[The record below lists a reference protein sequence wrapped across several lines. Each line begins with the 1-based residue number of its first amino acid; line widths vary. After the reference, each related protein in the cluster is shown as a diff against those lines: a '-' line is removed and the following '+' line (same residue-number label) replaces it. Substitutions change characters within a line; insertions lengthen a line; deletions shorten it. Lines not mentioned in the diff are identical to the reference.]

1 MLSQKSLLAMVVQN
15 DAPQSAGSAE
25 LPRNVSRAS
34 PLPCASLSIDCWTK
48 LVSSS
53 IRVQGGQHFIYPK
66 SCFRFSVCDC
76 DRITDIFSSSSSH
89 IALLQLSYYGV
100 ALVLIVFTTFVAGQ
114 HPNAGVFLDWHN
126 LRSDVTTGWTLG
138 LCWMLDSLITV
149 IPILLLIA
157 RSKLVL
163 DFALTIHFINL
174 LVTTLYTRAIPN
186 TLYWWLVQICSAA
199 LMTSLGMWACQWR
212 ELQPMMFGGNAAK
225 ASPGDAGDGPEGSRL
240 MGDGGT
246 TAMGDTEERGRDG
259 TVSYEMSGIT
269 PKEAR
274 NPARAAIGA
283 CLEPGMVHTE
293 AYPAKPM
300 PLNHGASTEPSKYDM
315 TRCPGTL
322 YLPLTLVAGM
332 PRSLTMRV
340 LRGVP

>member
-1 MLSQKSLLAMVVQN
+1 MARRRRAPRPGALA
-15 DAPQSAGSAE
+15 DLAP
-25 LPRNVSRAS
+25 L
-34 PLPCASLSIDCWTK
+34 
-48 LVSSS
+48 
-53 IRVQGGQHFIYPK
+53 
-66 SCFRFSVCDC
+66 
-76 DRITDIFSSSSSH
+76 RILTQ

-174 LVTTLYTRAIPN
+174 LVTTLYTRAIPD

-240 MGDGGT
+240 MGDGET
-246 TAMGDTEERGRDG
+246 AAMGDTEERGRDG

-269 PKEAR
+269 PKEAASR
-274 NPARAAIGA
+274 NVARSDDKAEQSD
-283 CLEPGMVHTE
+283 LMDLMQFVVNSSSVKVRP
-293 AYPAKPM
+293 
-300 PLNHGASTEPSKYDM
+300 D
-315 TRCPGTL
+315 
-322 YLPLTLVAGM
+322 
-332 PRSLTMRV
+332 RSNS
-340 LRGVP
+340 